1 MAANSGKL
9 TICVGDIH
17 GHADRLYKLWH
28 NLEVTI
34 EDFHK
39 CTVIFLGDYCDR
51 GLQTAQVLDFLISL
65 PRRYPQ
71 QKHVFLC
78 GNHDLAFAAFV
89 GALPDAPDGFQFKS
103 TWAEFE
109 RSQEKE
115 GWWSGDGE
123 EDVHVQGRRWGG
135 RIKIA
140 FNAVKGVFYQGSIY
154 DAEPTFTSY
163 GVAHGDRAGLLA
175 AMPESHREFLR
186 NLVWVHEQ
194 GDDTGDPKTSYRKLI
209 AVHAGLESS
218 KPVEPQLQSLRN
230 RDVTAPRV
238 EPLAGRKNV
247 WNTPPELAEKGVLVV
262 SGHHARLY
270 TDEKLRLII
279 DESGGLDLPIAAII
293 LPSRVIV
300 RDTDNEEPEAL
311 LEMPVPAIAGH

>member
-1 MAANSGKL
+1 VCGCKAAKETSTSSGSGKKRSAGKQEMAANGGKL
-9 TICVGDIH
+9 TVCVGDIH

-28 NLEVTI
+28 NLELAVGATT

-123 EDVHVQGRRWGG
+123 EDVHVQVKKE
-135 RIKIA
+135 RIA
-140 FNAVKGVFYQGSIY
+140 TLSCSCSSSIIFLY
-154 DAEPTFTSY
+154 ATSSSPLT
-163 GVAHGDRAGLLA
+163 V
-175 AMPESHREFLR
+175 EFVNLR
-186 NLVWVHEQ
+186 NC
-194 GDDTGDPKTSYRKLI
+194 
-209 AVHAGLESS
+209 
-218 KPVEPQLQSLRN
+218 PQ
-230 RDVTAPRV
+230 DV
-238 EPLAGRKNV
+238 LNK
-247 WNTPPELAEKGVLVV
+247 
-262 SGHHARLY
+262 
-270 TDEKLRLII
+270 
-279 DESGGLDLPIAAII
+279 
-293 LPSRVIV
+293 
-300 RDTDNEEPEAL
+300 
-311 LEMPVPAIAGH
+311 